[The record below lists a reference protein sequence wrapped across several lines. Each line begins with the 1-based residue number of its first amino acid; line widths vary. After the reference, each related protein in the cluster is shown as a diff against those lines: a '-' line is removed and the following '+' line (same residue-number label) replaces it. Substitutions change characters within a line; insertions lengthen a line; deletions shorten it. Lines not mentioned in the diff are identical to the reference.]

1 MPGIMEVEFAPG
13 VWTDV
18 SAYTKPGVKLSFGV
32 SSWDDDGQ
40 AGQIDFTLENY
51 DGRFTPDN
59 PTSPYWP
66 NVQEGIRCRWSITR
80 SAVNY
85 PRGVFFVKAWTLNTS
100 EIARLSTVT
109 VTALDKLASLSRR
122 TMNSDYLERYR
133 YVSEIV
139 TGGNWFDAWPMIQE
153 GRPRRP
159 HNVGFG
165 PNPVSATAVDPKAG
179 RGACSYEDPSPLIL
193 EGAFHTTPNTFLGPV
208 CVMPSQADPVRR
220 LGSLAFWFK
229 VPVGTEPPL
238 DDFAVLASA
247 WDANNECVFRF
258 AIKTMPG
265 ETVPR
270 LELQRNI
277 DPDTGV
283 NSNLLVVDKAPV
295 DGAWHSVYFASLMPG
310 NTGILFYDSFTS
322 GAFSSTTPT
331 PVGDTVT
338 LVMGGDMAPN
348 SRGSMKPRTVPMSFA
363 GVVLANGYADS
374 IEKYAQNNAQ
384 TTADSRFL
392 DDYRNWAPFTGAY
405 SGPTGQRQVMINS
418 SSGRTVTDA
427 LQELARTTTGLAWVR
442 YADDTVE
449 LIDGTNMRP
458 TTVSLTL
465 TVGPDDDLD
474 AGQTWRRGALE
485 NPTRQTVR
493 SPAGDGTFVDTA
505 FETGRERRDGSD
517 VDAVTVSPADSRALA
532 AWYVRRGRRLRLNQ
546 FGIDVTTA
554 VQDLWPFVLTQLK
567 PGVRVR
573 VDGLEPTQ
581 FGYTYRDV
589 HVMGWEETWDE
600 LEGGEQA
607 CRINFDTVPADT
619 PAETI
624 FDDTTQGRYDFDGV
638 AATIPVLTSSATS
651 VVITS
656 TGPALSSSAGEYPLY
671 LNLDGETVQVTSA
684 PASST
689 SPQTVTIVRGVLGSV
704 ARAHAAGTTVQV
716 YPQAGFGA

>member
-1 MPGIMEVEFAPG
+1 MPAILEIEFTPG
-13 VWTDV
+13 VWTNV

-59 PTSPYWP
+59 PLSPYWP
-66 NVQEGIRCRWSITR
+66 NVQEGVRCRWSVTR

-85 PRGVFFVKAWTLNTS
+85 PRGTFFIKSWTLNTS
-100 EIARLSTVT
+100 EIARFSTVS
-109 VTALDKLASLSRR
+109 VSALDQLASLSRR
-122 TMNSDYLERYR
+122 TMDSDYMERFR
-133 YVSEIV
+133 YTAMNDVGA
-139 TGGNWFDAWPMIQE
+139 TWFDAWPMITD

-159 HNVGFG
+159 HNIGVG

-208 CVMPSQADPVRR
+208 CVCPSQATTDHP
-220 LGSLAFWFK
+220 LYSLAFWFK
-229 VPVGTEPPL
+229 VPAGTETPL
-238 DDFAVLASA
+238 DDFATLVSA
-247 WDANNECVFRF
+247 WDKNNECVFRF
-258 AIKTMPG
+258 SIKTMPG
-265 ETVPR
+265 ETIPR

-277 DPDTGV
+277 DPDTGA
-283 NSNLLVVDKAPV
+283 NANFLVVDKAPV
-295 DGAWHSVYFASLMPG
+295 DGNWHSVYLAAIQPG
-310 NTGILFYDSFTS
+310 NTGQLFYDSFTS
-322 GAFSSTTPT
+322 GAYGATTPT
-331 PVGDTVT
+331 PIGDVVT
-338 LVMGGDMAPN
+338 LVLGGDMAPN
-348 SRGSMKPRTVPMSFA
+348 SRGSMKPRTVPSSYA
-363 GVVLANGYADS
+363 GVAMSEGYGS
-374 IEKYAQNNAQ
+374 GIEAYAYNNAEAW
-384 TTADSRFL
+384 ADTRFL
-392 DDYRNWAPFTGAY
+392 LDYRQWAPFTGTY
-405 SGPTGQRQVMINS
+405 SGPTGQRRVIINS
-418 SSGRTVTDA
+418 SAGRTITDA

-442 YADDTVE
+442 YADDVVE

-465 TVGPDDDLD
+465 NVGPDDDVD

-493 SPAGDGTFVDTA
+493 SPAGDGTFIDSA

-517 VDAVTVSPADSRALA
+517 VDAVTTSPADSRALA

-546 FGIDVTTA
+546 FGIDVTTS

-567 PGVRVR
+567 PGVRIR
-573 VDGLEPTQ
+573 VNGLDQTQ
-581 FGYTYRDV
+581 IGYTYRDV

-607 CRINFDTVPADT
+607 CRIVFDTVPADT
-619 PAETI
+619 PTELV
-624 FDDTTQGRYDFDGV
+624 FDDVVQGRFDFDGV
-638 AATIPVLTSSATS
+638 AATIPAITDTATS
-651 VVITS
+651 ITITS
-656 TGPALSSSAGEYPLY
+656 TGPALTALAGEYPLY
-671 LNLDGETVQVTSA
+671 LNLDGETVQVNAA

-689 SPQTVTIVRGVLGSV
+689 SPQTVTVVRGVLGSV
-704 ARAHAAGTTVQV
+704 ARSHAAGTTVQV